1 MTRAGVVATAVWG
14 ALVLVALV
22 IVIFARY
29 TTDLSAFLPRS
40 PTATQRLLVDQ
51 LREGIASRLILIG
64 VEGADAEPR
73 ARISLSMGRRLRAD
87 PQFVSVNNGEPVG
100 LDRDRELLFN
110 HRYLL
115 SEAVNP
121 AHFTVT
127 GLRESIQETLDLLA
141 SPAGMLVKTLLPRDP
156 TGEMLQIIDQLGN
169 KRQPP
174 TVDGAWTSRD
184 GKRALMVVQTRAAG
198 SDTDGQERA
207 IGAVRRAF
215 DAAVA
220 EIGGAGAAVG
230 AGGGTAAGA
239 G

>member
-1 MTRAGVVATAVWG
+1 
-14 ALVLVALV
+14 
-22 IVIFARY
+22 
-29 TTDLSAFLPRS
+29 S

-64 VEGADAEPR
+64 IEGADAAQR
-73 ARISLSMGRRLRAD
+73 ARISLSMGKRLRTD

-115 SEAVNP
+115 SEAVTP
-121 AHFTVT
+121 ARFTAA
-127 GLRESIQETLDLLA
+127 GLRDAIQESLDLLA

-156 TGEMLQIIDQLGN
+156 TGEMLHIIDQLGN
-169 KRQPP
+169 ERQPP
-174 TVDGAWTSRD
+174 AVDGGWASRD

-207 IGAVRRAF
+207 IEAVRGAFDGAVR
-215 DAAVA
+215 
-220 EIGGAGAAVG
+220 EKAGLPPASLELSG
-230 AGGGTAAGA
+230 P
-239 G
+239 